1 MLIIIPTGV
10 HVDTHR
16 GLLSQV
22 ISTAQVCSVSAER
35 FRRRSSRLLFNKPK
49 KKKKTQRDGSKTK
62 HFLKKKIHSH
72 CARAEE
78 KNKIRGAQVVNS
90 PRTRKHCSVVGR
102 SAVSCFTTISSTNF
116 QYIDNSTHGQMIYSD

>member
-49 KKKKTQRDGSKTK
+49 KKKKNTAGWKQNKTFFK
-62 HFLKKKIHSH
+62 
-72 CARAEE
+72 E
-78 KNKIRGAQVVNS
+78 KN
-90 PRTRKHCSVVGR
+90 T
-102 SAVSCFTTISSTNF
+102 FTLRQS
-116 QYIDNSTHGQMIYSD
+116 GGKK